1 MHGKFS
7 YQYHTHSSH
16 YFVDLPHFCFI
27 KLWVTIGL
35 FIQRDVWAFMFLEI
49 LVEAGWSKATIPLA
63 NFSILFEF
71 RVKSFGFNVKFF
83 CRFVQFFCFCHCV
96 FDLLLKLF
104 EITRNAEYNMIV
116 FFLLVELLN
125 SPVDFCFSVSISF
138 TICKFSASVI

>member
-1 MHGKFS
+1 MHSKFS
-7 YQYHTHSSH
+7 YQISHTLFSLFCRSSTLLFH
-16 YFVDLPHFCFI
+16 TTLSYYS
-27 KLWVTIGL
+27 L
-35 FIQRDVWAFMFLEI
+35 FIQRDVRAFMFLEI

-71 RVKSFGFNVKFF
+71 RVKSFGLNVKFF

-104 EITRNAEYNMIV
+104 EITRNAEYNMIEV
-116 FFLLVELLN
+116 FLLVEMLT
-125 SPVDFCFSVSISF
+125 SPVDFCLSVSISF